1 MDDSKIID
9 NDSFFDTSIYKIDL
23 NNEMKS
29 FYDVIGN
36 YEAFDTLDNHEK
48 LNKLR
53 NNNHIKYY
61 KINISRIFKLPSEFN
76 ELIKN
81 IEQNYNSINPSQLLT
96 ETLEAAQ
103 HSSKLINIIQKDLDT
118 LDRIV
123 KLKLKDISESNDNYQ
138 DLFSVD
144 YFNSLDIEESLK
156 KQLLNIYSKLI
167 NTSIEFSYDDYENY
181 KLQDIRKKYITKIL
195 NLLNDDEKEKLINF
209 KKQQLEL
216 INNKIEIE
224 LTNYQDY
231 LKYLNKIIINNSKYK
246 KDLNEYQTTIDSI
259 KGYNNKNKIEID
271 NIYNKLTKFKVNF
284 DKLKGKIL
292 DELEIKKS
300 LPLKPTDFNNYIDL
314 LIKKCNYKIDEEN
327 TNILNYILDSLSTKK
342 YNIKD
347 LEMALGLVIR
357 NIWQSTITNIKDY
370 KENEDFYFIC
380 SNNQFIDEKYETILL
395 TRKEILN
402 TDKYFD
408 YQIGFI
414 CGYNDNI
421 MYITERQDVM
431 EVQHKEIIN
440 FKTPYDVE
448 DEFVNFDASNRI
460 SLNGYNTKLEA
471 VYLIDD
477 GNPEK
482 QNKAKELSE
491 IYELPLIVIKK

>member
-96 ETLEAAQ
+96 ETLEDAQ
-103 HSSKLINIIQKDLDT
+103 HSSELINIIQKDLDT

-181 KLQDIRKKYITKIL
+181 KLQDIRKKYITEIL

-246 KDLNEYQTTIDSI
+246 KDLNFFIFYIII
-259 KGYNNKNKIEID
+259 KMIISKYTVKI
-271 NIYNKLTKFKVNF
+271 
-284 DKLKGKIL
+284 
-292 DELEIKKS
+292 
-300 LPLKPTDFNNYIDL
+300 
-314 LIKKCNYKIDEEN
+314 
-327 TNILNYILDSLSTKK
+327 
-342 YNIKD
+342 
-347 LEMALGLVIR
+347 
-357 NIWQSTITNIKDY
+357 
-370 KENEDFYFIC
+370 
-380 SNNQFIDEKYETILL
+380 
-395 TRKEILN
+395 
-402 TDKYFD
+402 
-408 YQIGFI
+408 
-414 CGYNDNI
+414 
-421 MYITERQDVM
+421 
-431 EVQHKEIIN
+431 
-440 FKTPYDVE
+440 
-448 DEFVNFDASNRI
+448 NR
-460 SLNGYNTKLEA
+460 
-471 VYLIDD
+471 
-477 GNPEK
+477 
-482 QNKAKELSE
+482 
-491 IYELPLIVIKK
+491 